1 MKKIVFI
8 TMVSILVYA
17 ICACSN
23 SEDQLSYEDLGPLAQ
38 AAMDQAKDDEDPTDF
53 SDDSFGST
61 SYVTDDGILVTE
73 TKYVYLDEISQ
84 NPSDFLHDYMGQTV
98 VIENVEVSD
107 CDDDYF
113 TSYYDGILYVFNLD
127 SAEASSALCAGDI
140 VDVTGTVMNAGED
153 VIFDHCSISE

>member
-8 TMVSILVYA
+8 TIIAALVCA
-17 ICACSN
+17 ICGCSKP
-23 SEDQLSYEDLGPLAQ
+23 EDQLSYEDLGPLAQ
-38 AAMDQAKDDEDPTDF
+38 AAMDQAKNNENPTDA
-53 SDDSFGST
+53 SNDSFGST

-84 NPSDFLHDYMGQTV
+84 NPSDFLRDYMGQTV

-107 CDDDYF
+107 CDDHSF

-127 SAEASSALCAGDI
+127 STDDSNVLCAGDI
-140 VDVTGTVMNAGED
+140 VNVAGTVANAGED
-153 VIFDHCSISE
+153 IIFDNCSISK

>member
-8 TMVSILVYA
+8 TIVAILVYS
-17 ICACSN
+17 ICGCSKA
-23 SEDQLSYEDLGPLAQ
+23 EDQLSYEDLGPLAQ
-38 AAMDQAKDDEDPTDF
+38 AAMDQTKDNENPTD
-53 SDDSFGST
+53 SSNDSFGST

-84 NPSDFLHDYMGQTV
+84 NPSDFLRDYMGQTV

-107 CDDDYF
+107 CDDHYF
-113 TSYYDGILYVFNLD
+113 TSKYDGILYVFNLD
-127 SAEASSALCAGDI
+127 SAEDPSALCAGDI
-140 VDVTGTVMNAGED
+140 VNVTGTVANAGAD